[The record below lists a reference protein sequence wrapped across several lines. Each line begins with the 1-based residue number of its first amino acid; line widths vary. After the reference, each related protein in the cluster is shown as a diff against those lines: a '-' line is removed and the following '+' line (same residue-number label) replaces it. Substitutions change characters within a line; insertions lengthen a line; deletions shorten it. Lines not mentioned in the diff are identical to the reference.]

1 MSAPDPPT
9 NLSTSPG
16 NQLINF
22 MFTPGNTYGSTIQYF
37 TIRYRTP
44 PNTGGWISY
53 IQSGSYTQYVPVT
66 TTITNLAPATLY
78 EIQVATVTSQ
88 GTSQFSQSVTGYTN
102 GFTPIL
108 TPPTNLVALTANGG
122 SVTLSWNA
130 STSTPSSTITY
141 TIQYKVG
148 GFGEWMELDTT
159 QLTSYYI
166 ANFDTI
172 AVVNNSVTY
181 CFQVYATNTTTGDTP
196 PTNIAQATPF
206 NNSLPTYLWSRFEPN
221 CPSFKTEANSIAD
234 TSYDMQRKANVLQ
247 CPANGRLNFTKAM
260 RWSMAARNQLTRKKA
275 WASQTQTN
283 TYPNTTNI
291 DNTPGVGL
299 QEVNNVLTC
308 WSIPSRII
316 CNPSSSSNVPGKP
329 VILCYAVDAPFNNY
343 RYPQTYSAGGTKWP
357 MFSTK

>member
-1 MSAPDPPT
+1 MSSPT
-9 NLSTSPG
+9 QPKNLIAIASD
-16 NQLINF
+16 
-22 MFTPGNTYGSTIQYF
+22 
-37 TIRYRTP
+37 
-44 PNTGGWISY
+44 GGAIS
-53 IQSGSYTQYVPVT
+53 
-66 TTITNLAPATLY
+66 
-78 EIQVATVTSQ
+78 
-88 GTSQFSQSVTGYTN
+88 
-102 GFTPIL
+102 
-108 TPPTNLVALTANGG
+108 
-122 SVTLSWNA
+122 LSWNA
-130 STSTPSSTITY
+130 STSTPPSTITY
-141 TIQYKVG
+141 TLQYKVG
-148 GFGEWMELDTT
+148 GFGDWMELEITN
-159 QLTSYYI
+159 LTNYSI
-166 ANFDTI
+166 ENFNII

-181 CFQVYATNTTTGDTP
+181 CFQVYATNIAGVSVP
-196 PTNIAQATPF
+196 SNITQATPF

-260 RWSMAARNQLTRKKA
+260 RWSMAAKNQLTRKKA

>member
-1 MSAPDPPT
+1 MSSPT
-9 NLSTSPG
+9 
-16 NQLINF
+16 Q
-22 MFTPGNTYGSTIQYF
+22 
-37 TIRYRTP
+37 
-44 PNTGGWISY
+44 
-53 IQSGSYTQYVPVT
+53 
-66 TTITNLAPATLY
+66 
-78 EIQVATVTSQ
+78 
-88 GTSQFSQSVTGYTN
+88 
-102 GFTPIL
+102 
-108 TPPTNLVALTANGG
+108 PTNLVASTADGG
-122 SVTLSWNA
+122 AVSLSWNA
-130 STSTPSSTITY
+130 STSTPQSTITY
-141 TIQYKVG
+141 TLQYKVG
-148 GFGEWMELDTT
+148 GFGDWMELETT
-159 QLTSYYI
+159 DLTNYSI
-166 ANFDTI
+166 ENFNII

-181 CFQVYATNTTTGDTP
+181 CFQVYATNTVGDSAP
-196 PTNIAQATPF
+196 SNITQATPF

-221 CPSFKTEANSIAD
+221 CPSFKTEVNSIAD

-247 CPANGRLNFTKAM
+247 CPVNGRLNFTKAM

-308 WSIPSRII
+308 WNIPSPIV

-329 VILCYAVDAPFNNY
+329 VILCYAADAPFNNY